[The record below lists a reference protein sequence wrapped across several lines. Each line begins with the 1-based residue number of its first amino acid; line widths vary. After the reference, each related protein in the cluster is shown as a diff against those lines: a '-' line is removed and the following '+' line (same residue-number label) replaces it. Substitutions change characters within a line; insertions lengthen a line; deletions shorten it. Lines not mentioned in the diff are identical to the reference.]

1 MKTVYMAVTADKY
14 ELPVATADTAFGLA
28 RLLGL
33 PQNRVHEAMSKGV
46 KWTKLSDGRKVKFI
60 KVEVEDDE

>member
-33 PQNRVHEAMSKGV
+33 YQNRVHEAMSKGV
-46 KWTKLSDGRKVKFI
+46 KWTKLSDGQRVKFV
-60 KVEVEDDE
+60 KVPIEDDE

>member
-1 MKTVYMAVTADKY
+1 MKTVYMAVTADKC

-46 KWTKLSDGRKVKFI
+46 KWSKLSDGQRVKFV
-60 KVEVEDDE
+60 KVPIEDDE